1 MYKSNTS
8 INLQYKPRGDS
19 QGNLRESPIKGNA
32 ERHKAPDNKHN
43 VVRGC
48 GPSCNTAGLTP
59 EVRQQILDFHSE
71 KGKSLSWDCDL
82 EQKAYDSIKTNE
94 VDTRSIGHPA
104 NEYAEMPGPDGTM
117 EKNVKDALNYWWDQ
131 NRNHE
136 RDNMN
141 NANEKVGCTYKV
153 DPPLFHFIC
162 AYVSLLT
169 GPYNRSAAEHYWSG
183 PMRVLHLIYILTRNI
198 AAFRRRCYGAD
209 RLCLPCDNEYISK
222 SVYSA
227 ISKIYRDTQSS
238 DTFYYIC

>member
-1 MYKSNTS
+1 MLSVT
-8 INLQYKPRGDS
+8 
-19 QGNLRESPIKGNA
+19 
-32 ERHKAPDNKHN
+32 RHPTI
-43 VVRGC
+43 
-48 GPSCNTAGLTP
+48 STMLF
-59 EVRQQILDFHSE
+59 EVA
-71 KGKSLSWDCDL
+71 SWDCDL

-169 GPYNRSAAEHYWSG
+169 GPYNRSVMKL
-183 PMRVLHLIYILTRNI
+183 PNTT
-198 AAFRRRCYGAD
+198 GAD
-209 RLCLPCDNEYISK
+209 
-222 SVYSA
+222 
-227 ISKIYRDTQSS
+227 Q
-238 DTFYYIC
+238 